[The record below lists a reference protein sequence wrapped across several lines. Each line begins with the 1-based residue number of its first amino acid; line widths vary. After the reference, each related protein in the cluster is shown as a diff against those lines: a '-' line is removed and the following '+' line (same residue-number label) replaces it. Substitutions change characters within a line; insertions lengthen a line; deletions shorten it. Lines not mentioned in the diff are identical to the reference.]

1 MDIRA
6 KGNLGIRFTWLAALA
21 FVLCI
26 FGQTLLLGLLLG
38 FVVVTEHNDWLSYQ
52 VLSAFL
58 LSLFSA
64 LVSAVNSVLSGLYSI
79 PLLGSV
85 VSTGV
90 GLVLGICSLVVF
102 ILAILGAVKAA
113 KGDSANIPVVSK
125 LAASAF
131 QVMQQQYQQQ
141 PQYQQYQQYQQ
152 PQYQEQPQQP
162 QYQEQSYQ
170 DPGAPRQ

>member
-131 QVMQQQYQQQ
+131 QVMQQQQYQQQ
-141 PQYQQYQQYQQ
+141 TQYQQYQQY
-152 PQYQEQPQQP
+152 QQP

>member
-38 FVVVTEHNDWLSYQ
+38 FVVVMEHNDWLSYQ

-79 PLLGSV
+79 PLLGSI

-90 GLVLGICSLVVF
+90 GLVIGICSLVVF

-113 KGDSANIPVVSK
+113 KGDSASIPVVSK

-131 QVMQQQYQQQ
+131 QAAQQYQQQ

-152 PQYQEQPQQP
+152 PQQP
-162 QYQEQSYQ
+162 QYTEQSYQ
-170 DPGAPRQ
+170 DPNAPQQ

>member
-141 PQYQQYQQYQQ
+141 AQYQQYQQYQQ